1 MAEQWHRTAS
11 HLGGDAVVYISEKL
25 PNNWLAADGTTRNY
39 VELGVF
45 DREGLTFSNPTSTSI
60 PCLTDDREDPFDEQ
74 ITDATQSF
82 SIKFKELGH
91 IHQSILSGQA
101 PESMAYASDAI
112 TIKTGVI
119 SESVPEYEVKI
130 RLNTRVSGKY
140 HYRYFPSCKV
150 KLDGSSQEDYS
161 RGKYTDIMINFTAE
175 YDSTDACVSYV
186 KLEDK
191 YTALAIVVD
200 SGDTESFI
208 DAENCVK
215 TGFITAEWPSWVYED
230 ENGDAVDNGLAGMLF
245 ISTDGSNGEGTDDY
259 TGDKRIILSNVIAT
273 GEVVM
278 TKPLS
283 GTGTFTADDTGEIV
297 FSISA

>member
-11 HLGGDAVVYISEKL
+11 HLGGDAVVYISEKY
-25 PNNWLAADGTTRNY
+25 PNDWIANDGSTRNY

-45 DREGLTFSNPTSTSI
+45 DREGLNFSNPTSTSI
-60 PCLTDDREDPFDEQ
+60 QCLTDDREDPFDEM

-91 IHQSILSGQA
+91 IHQAILSGQA
-101 PESMAYASDAI
+101 PESMSYASDKI
-112 TIKTGVI
+112 TIKSGVI
-119 SESVPEYEVKI
+119 AETVPEYEVKI
-130 RLNTRVSGKY
+130 RLNTRVSEKY

-186 KLEDK
+186 ELEDK
-191 YTALAIVVD
+191 YTALAITVD
-200 SGDTESFI
+200 SGDEESFI
-208 DAENCVK
+208 DAAACVK
-215 TGFITAEWPSWVYED
+215 AGFVSAGWPSWVYED
-230 ENGDAVDNGLAGMLF
+230 ANGTAVDNGLAGMLYVV
-245 ISTDGSNGEGTDDY
+245 TDGSNGAADY
-259 TGDKRIILSNVIAT
+259 TGDKRIIISNTIST
-273 GEVVM
+273 GEVTVAR
-278 TKPLS
+278 PWSSS
-283 GTGTFTADDTGEIV
+283 GVATADDTGEIV